1 MIDKEKFLQDFIDRH
16 LLGIKT
22 IYNTTSKDNY
32 ESIDLFINEIMPSLS
47 VEYDKLICKNL
58 TDSEINT
65 QLFYLI
71 NQLCKSKKNT
81 ATTSASTKDKYYL
94 CPGCLYF
101 GNHNT
106 LSGNNNLKCHLCQEK
121 IKTAQNTQEVLFY
134 KNFASHNIMGY
145 RCQDCLRF
153 IPKPDTLAAEIVCP
167 YFDCLFVGSA
177 TSLKKMHHPTLKE
190 EIKILE
196 DSKSSSSLNQD
207 INYDK
212 IFHIK
217 ETINYQLNNLVY
229 TSFNFTLKHK
239 VLVYHAFL
247 ELLEK
252 FPQEMSD
259 YLLHQSRSG
268 GFQHKV
274 FQKYISL
281 LEDSFPFIIKK
292 NGKAIRIDNLLD
304 DNLCLFDGISTFE
317 VLTNKKSLKNNTQ
330 EYYIGGRTAAYAK
343 PYYIGKLLN
352 IIRKDNKESLMS
364 RVTEY
369 SFSKIKLSDIE
380 DNVPVIV
387 THLRVPPHYQM
398 GGMVYVNRVRKKIV
412 DALIE

>member
-1 MIDKEKFLQDFIDRH
+1 MTNKEKFLQDFIDQH
-16 LLGIKT
+16 LLGIQT
-22 IYNTTSKDNY
+22 MYNTTSKESY
-32 ESIDLFINEIMPSLS
+32 ESFESFISEVTPSLS
-47 VEYDKLICKNL
+47 LEYDKLFCKNL
-58 TDSEINT
+58 TDNEIST

-71 NQLCKSKKNT
+71 NQICKSKKST
-81 ATTSASTKDKYYL
+81 AKTNILKDKHYL

-101 GNHNT
+101 DKHNV
-106 LSGNNNLKCHLCQEK
+106 LSGNKNLKCNLCQEK
-121 IKTAQNTQEVLFY
+121 LKTTQNTQENLFY
-134 KNFASHNIMGY
+134 KTFASHGIMGY

-177 TSLKKMHHPTLKE
+177 DSLKKMHHPIVKE
-190 EIKILE
+190 DVSSFENSNSNLNEII
-196 DSKSSSSLNQD
+196 SSSKTS
-207 INYDK
+207 
-212 IFHIK
+212 HIK
-217 ETINYQLNNLVY
+217 EIINYQLNNLVY

-239 VLVYHAFL
+239 VLVYQAFL
-247 ELLEK
+247 QLLDQ

-281 LEDSFPFIIKK
+281 LEESFPFIIKK
-292 NGKAIRIDNLLD
+292 NGKTIRIDNLLD
-304 DNLCLFDGISTFE
+304 NNLCLFDGISTFE
-317 VLTNKKSLKNNTQ
+317 ALTNKKTIKNNTQ
-330 EYYIGGRTAAYAK
+330 EYYIGGRAASYTK

-352 IIRKDNKESLMS
+352 IVRKDNKESLMNL
-364 RVTEY
+364 VAEY
-369 SFSKIKLSDIE
+369 SFSKIKLADIE
-380 DNVPVIV
+380 DNIPVVV

-398 GGMVYVNRVRKKIV
+398 GGMVYVNRIRKKIV